1 MKNIDLIF
9 GYPINSP
16 NGISSV
22 VRLLMENSSCFE
34 ETGIICN
41 FHVRG
46 ISTISDKNSQKS
58 DPKKVKQSV
67 KSRVKD
73 NIKSIIDA
81 TTRIVPHLN
90 SAYKI
95 FNTLMLPG
103 RRIAKNY
110 TNKESS
116 QSTDPLFFN
125 DIFSCYYYLK
135 FTKTKNRPILLVIH
149 SNGET
154 FNMLKM
160 SFPDI
165 EGSWVSKKL
174 SRIEKYTFSKVSKF
188 GFVAKNAMDHFHSLH
203 PDISHSRLHYVHNG
217 LPLIEVAPA
226 KKELPNNSDDNCVK
240 LCCVGSISYRKGQ
253 DIIIEA
259 LSNLTTE
266 ERKRLHVTFV
276 GDGHIRR
283 ELENECRKNGLENNV
298 SFVGARNDVDNF
310 LVASDIFILTSRDEG
325 FPMAILEAER
335 AGLPVI
341 STNVAGIPEMII
353 DGQTGL
359 IIKPDAKQLT
369 DIFKN
374 IRDYNWKEMGAKSR
388 KLFVEKFT
396 ISKTIGAYCDIFRN
410 M

>member
-34 ETGIICN
+34 ENGIICN

-46 ISTISDKNSQKS
+46 IPTIRDNNSQKS
-58 DPKKVKQSV
+58 EPKKVKQSLT
-67 KSRVKD
+67 SRVKN
-73 NIKSIIDA
+73 NIKIILET
-81 TTRIVPHLN
+81 TTRIIPHLN

-95 FNTLMLPG
+95 FNTLMLPC
-103 RRIAKNY
+103 RRIAKIY
-110 TNKESS
+110 TAIEPS
-116 QSTDPLFFN
+116 QTTAPLFFN

-135 FTKTKNRPILLVIH
+135 FTKIKNRPILLVIH

-154 FNMLKM
+154 YNMLKM

-165 EGSWVSKKL
+165 EKSWVSKKL
-174 SRIEKYTFSKVSKF
+174 SEIEKFTFSKVSEF
-188 GFVAKNAMDHFHSLH
+188 GFVAKNAMNHFHRLH
-203 PDISHSRLHYVHNG
+203 PDIPVSRLHYVHNG
-217 LPLIEVAPA
+217 LPLIEVTAA
-226 KKELPNNSDDNCVK
+226 EKIMSNNPDDNCIK
-240 LCCVGSISYRKGQ
+240 LCCVGSLSYRKGQ

-259 LSNLTTE
+259 LSRLSPS
-266 ERKRLHVTFV
+266 ERKLLHVTFV
-276 GDGHIRR
+276 GDGSIRR
-283 ELENECRKNGLENNV
+283 DLENECRKHDLENNV
-298 SFVGARNDVDNF
+298 SFVGARNDVNNY
-310 LVASDIFILTSRDEG
+310 LAASDIFILTSRDEG

-353 DGQTGL
+353 DGQSGL
-359 IIKPDAKQLT
+359 IIEPNSKELAN
-369 DIFKN
+369 IFKN
-374 IRDYNWKEMGAKSR
+374 IRDYDWKEMGNKSR